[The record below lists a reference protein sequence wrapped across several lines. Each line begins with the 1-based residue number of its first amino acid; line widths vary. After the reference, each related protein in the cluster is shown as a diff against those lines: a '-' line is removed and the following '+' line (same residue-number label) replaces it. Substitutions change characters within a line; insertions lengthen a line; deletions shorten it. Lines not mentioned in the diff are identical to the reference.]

1 MRKRKSYRLKQRLKG
16 RRLKIVKAA
25 LRGVSLLKRFM
36 DRKVKVK
43 NEG

>member
-1 MRKRKSYRLKQRLKG
+1 MRKRKSYRLKQRLK
-16 RRLKIVKAA
+16 RRRVKIVKAA
-25 LRGVSLLKRFM
+25 LRGVMLLKRFM